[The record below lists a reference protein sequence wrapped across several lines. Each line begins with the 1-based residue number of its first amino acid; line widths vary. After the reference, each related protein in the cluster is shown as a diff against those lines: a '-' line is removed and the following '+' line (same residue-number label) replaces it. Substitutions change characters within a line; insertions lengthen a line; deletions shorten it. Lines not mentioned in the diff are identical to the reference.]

1 MILDKFWLKLPRKFG
16 KLKINSPVDKSL
28 HCTVEFLL
36 GLNIIVLVAIP
47 EPGFSQTK
55 ASVWERVL
63 PSDVSNSDNWTLR
76 KADKALNLT
85 VLGDFDGDGR
95 QDEAYLAKNVSAKKY
110 AVFVKMAKAG
120 ARPLR
125 LDTGKLSD
133 LPSIGVSAVKPGRYT
148 DWCARKSPRPDKC
161 VPIVEVPNQAVSVF
175 MYESAARIIYYKNG
189 EWLTIWTSD

>member
-1 MILDKFWLKLPRKFG
+1 MRKHNCCG
-16 KLKINSPVDKSL
+16 ASL
-28 HCTVEFLL
+28 ALL
-36 GLNIIVLVAIP
+36 AALMFPAAS
-47 EPGFSQTK
+47 FSQTK
-55 ASVWERVL
+55 ADIWQRAL
-63 PSDVSNSDNWTLR
+63 PTDVSGSDNWALR
-76 KADKALNLT
+76 KADKALNLSA
-85 VLGDFDGDGR
+85 VGDFDGDGG
-95 QDEAYLAKNVSAKKY
+95 QDEAYLAKNESADEY

-125 LDTGKLSD
+125 LDTGKLSN

>member
-1 MILDKFWLKLPRKFG
+1 MKKLFWGTMLLLVF
-16 KLKINSPVDKSL
+16 NW
-28 HCTVEFLL
+28 FL
-36 GLNIIVLVAIP
+36 VP
-47 EPGFSQTK
+47 TPSFSVTK
-55 ASVWERVL
+55 ANVWERVL
-63 PSDVSNSDNWTLR
+63 PSDVSNSLDWTYR
-76 KADKALNLT
+76 KADKALNLST
-85 VLGDFDGDGR
+85 FGDFDGDGQ
-95 QDEAYLAKNVSAKKY
+95 QDEAYLAKNVYVDKY

-161 VPIVEVPNQAVSVF
+161 MPIVEVPNQAFSVF
-175 MYESAARIIYYKNG
+175 MYESAARIIYFKNG

>member
-1 MILDKFWLKLPRKFG
+1 MKTLHLIFVTSIVILLILTPT
-16 KLKINSPVDKSL
+16 L
-28 HCTVEFLL
+28 
-36 GLNIIVLVAIP
+36 
-47 EPGFSQTK
+47 GFSKTK
-55 ASVWERVL
+55 SNVWERVL
-63 PSDVSNSDNWTLR
+63 PSDVSNSVDWAYR
-76 KADKALNLT
+76 KADKALNLSAF
-85 VLGDFDGDGR
+85 GDFDGDGQ
-95 QDEAYLAKNVSAKKY
+95 QDEAYLAKNVYVDKY

-161 VPIVEVPNQAVSVF
+161 MPIVEVPNQAFSVF
-175 MYESAARIIYYKNG
+175 MYESAARIIYFKNG